1 MIPQTRAGYAAV
13 VLMLLALALVGVEG
27 GEYLARGMVDP
38 GLRTLVQAV
47 VVACVGALVYTVHLN
62 GGPRGG

>member
-1 MIPQTRAGYAAV
+1 MIPRTRGGYAAISLV
-13 VLMLLALALVGVEG
+13 LLALVLVGVEG
-27 GEYLARGMVDP
+27 GEYLTRGVVDP

-47 VVACVGALVYTVHLN
+47 VVACVGALVYTVHLD